1 MKVTIRDLE
10 AVRAIRPLDAALY
23 LRSRGWAKQD
33 ATIERASL
41 WHYGQGDDQFEV
53 LLPMDVELR
62 DYALRMGDLLAVLAT
77 AEKRSQWQ
85 LYSDLLTVTSDVV
98 RIRIADPELSDGS
111 LPIEE
116 HAKIAQK
123 ARDLVVA
130 AACATTERRPVW
142 HTRKPAQAM
151 EHVRRV
157 RIGQSERGSYV
168 LTVISRVP
176 PALHTR
182 TAQLFE
188 MDIPF
193 ERQVTQTLAQSLQAL
208 DRAAEHA
215 AVTQEM
221 EAFDQAVQHGV
232 NANLCD
238 AVVGLWGEDE
248 VQRNLEFTFS
258 WSPARPV
265 APDAVRRVV
274 LSSDRVPVIREAGKQ
289 MREREPLPDFEL
301 SGPVVK
307 LERAEGAATG
317 RVTIIG
323 LVEDR
328 QARVVLELADQ
339 PYHVAVQAH
348 DSGQTVRSSGTL
360 TREGRGFVL
369 RNPSDPVIEEE

>member
-1 MKVTIRDLE
+1 MKVTIRDAE

-23 LRSRGWAKQD
+23 LRAKGWAREE
-33 ATIERASL
+33 TEIERASL
-41 WHYGQGDDQFEV
+41 WYYGEGDDQFEV

-62 DYALRMGDLLAVLAT
+62 DYALRMGELLAILAA

-85 LYSDLLTVTSDVV
+85 LYSDLLTVTSDVI

-116 HAKIAQK
+116 HARIAQK
-123 ARDLVVA
+123 TRDLVVA

-142 HTRKPAQAM
+142 HKRKPTQAM

-168 LTVISRVP
+168 VTVISRVP
-176 PALHTR
+176 PVLHTR
-182 TAQLFE
+182 TEESFE
-188 MDIPF
+188 MEIPF
-193 ERQVTQTLAQSLQAL
+193 ERQVTQTLAQSLRAL

-221 EAFDQAVQHGV
+221 EAFDLAVQQGV

-248 VQRNLEFTFS
+248 AQRNLEFTFS

-265 APDAVRRVV
+265 AQDAVRRVA

-289 MREREPLPDFEL
+289 MRERAPLPDFEL

-307 LERAEGAATG
+307 LERSEGAATG
-317 RVTIIG
+317 RVTVIG
-323 LVEDR
+323 LVEER
-328 QARVVLELADQ
+328 QARVVLELAEQ
-339 PYHVAVQAH
+339 PYHVALQAH
-348 DSGQTVRSSGTL
+348 DSGQTIRSSGTL

>member
-1 MKVTIRDLE
+1 
-10 AVRAIRPLDAALY
+10 
-23 LRSRGWAKQD
+23 
-33 ATIERASL
+33 
-41 WHYGQGDDQFEV
+41 
-53 LLPMDVELR
+53 MDVELR
-62 DYALRMGDLLAVLAT
+62 DYALRMGDLLTVLSA
-77 AEKRSQWQ
+77 AEKRSQWE
-85 LYSDLLTVTSDVV
+85 LYRDLLTVTSDVI

-123 ARDLVVA
+123 TRDLVLA

-142 HTRKPAQAM
+142 HKRKPAQAM
-151 EHVRRV
+151 EYVRRV

-168 LTVISRVP
+168 VTVMSRVP
-176 PALHTR
+176 PILH
-182 TAQLFE
+182 AKPGQSVE
-188 MDIPF
+188 MDAPF
-193 ERQVTQTLAQSLQAL
+193 ERQAVQTLAQSLHAL

-221 EAFDQAVQHGV
+221 EAFDQAVQQGV

-238 AVVGLWGEDE
+238 AVVGLWGDE
-248 VQRNLEFTFS
+248 EVRRNLEFTFS

-265 APDAVRRVV
+265 APDAVRRVA

-307 LERAEGAATG
+307 LERAEGTLTG
-317 RVTIIG
+317 RVTVIG

-339 PYHVAVQAH
+339 SYRVALQAH
-348 DSGQTVRSSGTL
+348 DSGRTIRTSGTL
-360 TREGRGFVL
+360 AKEGRGFVL
-369 RNPSDPVIEEE
+369 RNPADPVIEEE